1 MTNKTIFN
9 LGSISVP
16 LAGTEVIPIWN
27 GTTTTKV
34 TVANLTEGRVVT
46 SGGQVINAS
55 TTPTLKFVNGT
66 TSSFSRIDFY
76 TGATY
81 EGSITHQAASGVLE
95 IAAGRAAAWGGR
107 VSFVVDTVNQVEILN
122 TGDIKMLRG
131 NLVQGTAAKGINFTA
146 NTPAAGMTS
155 QLLNWYEEGTWTP
168 TLTSGSGTIT
178 TVGTCTGKYTRMGRC
193 VVYTM
198 NCTITTNGT
207 GGNYIIVGGFSS
219 VASLPTDASL
229 QGFDASTTKTVG
241 GRYAGANTILMRF
254 YDGTYPGSDG
264 ANFLATVVVN
274 L

>member
-34 TVANLTEGRVVT
+34 TVANLTVGRVVT
-46 SGGQVINAS
+46 SSGQVIDAS

-66 TSSFSRIDFY
+66 TSSFSRLDFY

-81 EGSITHQAASGVLE
+81 EGSITHQASSGVLE
-95 IAAGRAAAWGGR
+95 ITAGRAAAWGGR

-131 NLVQGTAAKGINFTA
+131 NLVQGTASKGINFTA

-155 QLLNWYEEGTWTP
+155 QLLNWYEEGAWTP

-178 TVGTCTGKYTRMGRC
+178 TVGTCAGKYTRMGRC
-193 VVYTM
+193 IVYTM

-229 QGFDASTTKTVG
+229 QGFDTSTTKTVG